1 MFPLKIA
8 NNYQQPSSSIWQPL
22 LETLRERK
30 HVHCFEYMGGMHP
43 ENLQVAQDFWE
54 EHYDTDGYNN
64 VKGLISI
71 FKGLFTLDL
80 TLVISGINKFGS
92 GLVFLGGLFGGLCSV
107 TYYVK
112 KNNLSWLKV
121 SDLSLIHI

>member
-54 EHYDTDGYNN
+54 EHYDTDGY
-64 VKGLISI
+64 KI
-71 FKGLFTLDL
+71 FNIGCLLYTSPSPRDRQK
-80 TLVISGINKFGS
+80 SRMPS
-92 GLVFLGGLFGGLCSV
+92 SA
-107 TYYVK
+107 
-112 KNNLSWLKV
+112 
-121 SDLSLIHI
+121 

>member
-54 EHYDTDGYNN
+54 EHYDTDGYKIFNI
-64 VKGLISI
+64 GLEPW
-71 FKGLFTLDL
+71 FQQL
-80 TLVISGINKFGS
+80 TQLASDN
-92 GLVFLGGLFGGLCSV
+92 FLLAVQYNCSQA
-107 TYYVK
+107 
-112 KNNLSWLKV
+112 
-121 SDLSLIHI
+121 